1 MLVHNIASLVV
12 AREKT
17 CGCYGTNMQKIW
29 RKSFFDTRLELLGW
43 EIGENDGKK
52 TLPPICP
59 MCLSPEGDGGLQ
71 EGLAAQEY
79 PQILLTII
87 LPDHLL
93 AVHIAYISYEE
104 NW

>member
-1 MLVHNIASLVV
+1 MLVRNIASLVV

-52 TLPPICP
+52 NSSAYLPHVPCP
-59 MCLSPEGDGGLQ
+59 LGTARYLFSFSHPL
-71 EGLAAQEY
+71 
-79 PQILLTII
+79 II
-87 LPDHLL
+87 SVEDMHE
-93 AVHIAYISYEE
+93 IMSFIII
-104 NW
+104 